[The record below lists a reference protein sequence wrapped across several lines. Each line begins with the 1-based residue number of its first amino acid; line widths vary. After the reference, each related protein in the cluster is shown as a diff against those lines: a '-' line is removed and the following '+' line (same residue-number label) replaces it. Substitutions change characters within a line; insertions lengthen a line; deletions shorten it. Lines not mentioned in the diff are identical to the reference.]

1 MNFHFR
7 YEKFYPKNST
17 LQLLLTASDGIS
29 HMLSSIEV
37 MFEHRLR
44 RNWRHITVNGKHDPV
59 LFWFHVK
66 SGALCVTM
74 ETPVLAVPS
83 CSRCNCCKLN
93 KISIFLLILMII
105 FEIIK
110 FILYLKFLNQ
120 KWLHKKFEQTVPSE
134 KESSR
139 KVIEKGLTYTCK
151 VTIKNY

>member
-7 YEKFYPKNST
+7 YENFYPKNST

-44 RNWRHITVNGKHDPV
+44 RNWRHITVYRKHDPI
-59 LFWFHVK
+59 LLGFHVK
-66 SGALCVTM
+66 SGTLCVTM

-83 CSRCNCCKLN
+83 CSRCKLN

-120 KWLHKKFEQTVPSE
+120 KWLHKKFEKTVPSA
-134 KESSR
+134 R
-139 KVIEKGLTYTCK
+139 KNHLGKLLRRV
-151 VTIKNY
+151 

>member
-66 SGALCVTM
+66 SGTLCVTM

-105 FEIIK
+105 FWDYK
-110 FILYLKFLNQ
+110 ILFHMWHFQ
-120 KWLHKKFEQTVPSE
+120 IRSGIMRQFEQIVPSKE
-134 KESSR
+134 KSSR
-139 KVIEKGLTYTCK
+139 KVIEKG
-151 VTIKNY
+151 

>member
-74 ETPVLAVPS
+74 ETPVLAVSS
-83 CSRCNCCKLN
+83 CCRCNCCKLN
-93 KISIFLLILMII
+93 KDINFSADFDDN
-105 FEIIK
+105 FWDYK